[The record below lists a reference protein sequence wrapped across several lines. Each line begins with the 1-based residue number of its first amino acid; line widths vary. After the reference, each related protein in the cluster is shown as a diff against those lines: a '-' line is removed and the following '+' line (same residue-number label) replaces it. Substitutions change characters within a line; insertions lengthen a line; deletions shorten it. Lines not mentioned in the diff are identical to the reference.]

1 MSLKSTGPPAVM
13 QSRVND
19 GVAASV
25 ADVNS
30 NWTDWI
36 LGAPARLKF
45 MHYQILCVII
55 STLVSIAINSNKYV
69 LVGSNCIRYLTAV
82 DSSW

>member
-1 MSLKSTGPPAVM
+1 M

-36 LGAPARLKF
+36 LGAPVRLKF
-45 MHYQILCVII
+45 MHDQILFTMFNHIYVPWLPLLLTPTNMSCVVPLASGI
-55 STLVSIAINSNKYV
+55 SQ
-69 LVGSNCIRYLTAV
+69 R
-82 DSSW
+82 

>member
-1 MSLKSTGPPAVM
+1 M

-36 LGAPARLKF
+36 LGAPVRLKI
-45 MHYQILCVII
+45 MHYQILFAVFNCLYLPWLPLVLTPTNMLWLVPLASGI
-55 STLVSIAINSNKYV
+55 SQ
-69 LVGSNCIRYLTAV
+69 R
-82 DSSW
+82 

>member
-1 MSLKSTGPPAVM
+1 M
-13 QSRVND
+13 QSRVYD

-36 LGAPARLKF
+36 LGAPVRLKF
-45 MHYQILCVII
+45 MNYQILFIVCLII
-55 STLVSIAINSNKYV
+55 STLVSIAINSNKNV
-69 LVGSNCIRYLTAV
+69 LVSSTCIRYITAV

>member
-36 LGAPARLKF
+36 LGAPVRLKF
-45 MHYQILCVII
+45 MHYHY
-55 STLVSIAINSNKYV
+55 SIYNV
-69 LVGSNCIRYLTAV
+69 
-82 DSSW
+82 

>member
-19 GVAASV
+19 RV

-36 LGAPARLKF
+36 LGAPVRLKF
-45 MHYQILCVII
+45 MHYPILFTMFNCLYLPWLPLVLTPIKMFWLVPLASGI
-55 STLVSIAINSNKYV
+55 SQ
-69 LVGSNCIRYLTAV
+69 R
-82 DSSW
+82 

>member
-1 MSLKSTGPPAVM
+1 M

-36 LGAPARLKF
+36 LGVPVRLKF
-45 MHYQILCVII
+45 MHYQILFTMFNYLYLPWLPLILTPTNMFWVVPLASGI
-55 STLVSIAINSNKYV
+55 SQ
-69 LVGSNCIRYLTAV
+69 R
-82 DSSW
+82 

>member
-1 MSLKSTGPPAVM
+1 M

-36 LGAPARLKF
+36 LGTPVRLKF
-45 MHYQILCVII
+45 KHYQVVFTVFKHI
-55 STLVSIAINSNKYV
+55 
-69 LVGSNCIRYLTAV
+69 YL
-82 DSSW
+82 DFHCY

>member
-13 QSRVND
+13 QSMVND
-19 GVAASV
+19 RVAASV

-36 LGAPARLKF
+36 LGAPVRLK
-45 MHYQILCVII
+45 HYQILFTMFIAAHIYLPWLPLLLTPTNMFWVVPLASGI
-55 STLVSIAINSNKYV
+55 SQ
-69 LVGSNCIRYLTAV
+69 R
-82 DSSW
+82 

>member
-1 MSLKSTGPPAVM
+1 M
-13 QSRVND
+13 QSKVND

-36 LGAPARLKF
+36 LGAPESE
-45 MHYQILCVII
+45 ILASII
-55 STLVSIAINSNKYV
+55 IIPTKQLSVYTLVAISVYSNKNTS
-69 LVGSNCIRYLTAV
+69 VGCTCIRDATAV

>member
-25 ADVNS
+25 DDVNS

-45 MHYQILCVII
+45 MNYQTPIFNCLPW
-55 STLVSIAINSNKYV
+55 LPLPIAIYMFWVVPLAS
-69 LVGSNCIRYLTAV
+69 GISQR
-82 DSSW
+82 

>member
-1 MSLKSTGPPAVM
+1 M
-13 QSRVND
+13 QCRLND

-36 LGAPARLKF
+36 LGAPVSE
-45 MHYQILCVII
+45 ILE
-55 STLVSIAINSNKYV
+55 SIMIPTVELSA
-69 LVGSNCIRYLTAV
+69 YLG
-82 DSSW
+82 

>member
-1 MSLKSTGPPAVM
+1 M

-19 GVAASV
+19 RVAASV

-36 LGAPARLKF
+36 LGAPVRLKF
-45 MHYQILCVII
+45 MHYQSLFTMFTCPLY
-55 STLVSIAINSNKYV
+55 TLVSIVINSKKNV
-69 LVGSNCIRYLTAV
+69 LGGSTCIRYLTAV
-82 DSSW
+82 DSSL

>member
-1 MSLKSTGPPAVM
+1 M
-13 QSRVND
+13 QFRVND

-36 LGAPARLKF
+36 LGAPVRLKVMHFHILF
-45 MHYQILCVII
+45 MFNCLYLPWLP
-55 STLVSIAINSNKYV
+55 LVSTPTNMLWVVPLASGISQ
-69 LVGSNCIRYLTAV
+69 R
-82 DSSW
+82 

>member
-1 MSLKSTGPPAVM
+1 M

-36 LGAPARLKF
+36 LGAPVRLKF
-45 MHYQILCVII
+45 MHYQILFTMSI
-55 STLVSIAINSNKYV
+55 STLVSTDINSNKKV
-69 LVGSNCIRYLTAV
+69 LGGSTCIRYLTAV